1 MISRGRP
8 GSRRL
13 PGAYEKTFKQSMK
26 TARRTRVGKVLL
38 EAALVA
44 VVGAAFAFAAN
55 RISPRGLALARDYFP
70 TGTNDVVP
78 PAAVVVPVGET
89 PGTNPAAQ
97 SSVQLPATPTQ
108 GKGWQLID
116 GHQAV
121 QLLHD
126 SHLKPGAIVFIDAR
140 DEEHYLGGHVPGA
153 YEFDPYYPEKYFP
166 AILPVCQAAEQIVVY
181 CNGGDCDDSK
191 TAALLLRD
199 MGIINRK
206 IFVYGGGIT
215 EWTNNHQPVETGAR
229 NSGNVNVTIQ

>member
-1 MISRGRP
+1 
-8 GSRRL
+8 
-13 PGAYEKTFKQSMK
+13 MK